1 MGRRLVARR
10 GPSIDHLRTALTER
24 PESAWLS
31 SSKALSRYRR
41 KPLTRF
47 RLVDGSMGILLSDG
61 PLNAT

>member
-31 SSKALSRYRR
+31 LSQALSRYRR
-41 KPLTRF
+41 RPLMKS
-47 RLVDGSMGILLSDG
+47 RLVGGSMGILLSDG